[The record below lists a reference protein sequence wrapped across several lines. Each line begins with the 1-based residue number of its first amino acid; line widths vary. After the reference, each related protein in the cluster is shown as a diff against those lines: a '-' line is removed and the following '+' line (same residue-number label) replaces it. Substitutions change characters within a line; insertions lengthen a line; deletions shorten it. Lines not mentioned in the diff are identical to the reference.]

1 MTSIAQIQATV
12 AEHYHLDP
20 SVMSAPSARRRSP
33 ENPVEISHPR
43 QVAMT
48 LARRL
53 THHSFARIGHY
64 FGGRD
69 HSTVIHA
76 IRQVEWRCRRDAA
89 FADEVDAL
97 RVRLAA

>member
-1 MTSIAQIQATV
+1 MTSIAQIQAAV

-20 SVMSAPSARRRSP
+20 SVMRAPSGRDRSY
-33 ENPVEISHPR
+33 NPFEVSFPR

-48 LARRL
+48 LARQL
-53 THHSFARIGHY
+53 THHSFNRIGHH

-69 HSTVIHA
+69 HSTVIYA
-76 IRQVEWRCRRDAA
+76 VRQIEWRCRRNPA

-97 RVRLAA
+97 RVRLAV